1 MKKLLPWV
9 LRLVP
14 AIILLQTLTFKF
26 TAHPDSVALFAQL
39 GVEPF
44 GRIGI
49 GVFELIA
56 GILLLIPATSRFGAF
71 LAVGLMLGAVASH
84 LFVLGIS
91 YNGDGGAL
99 FGMALITLI
108 AAALIVYRERTQL
121 ITDLNGLLGRKA
133 VVAAK

>member
-1 MKKLLPWV
+1 MKKLLSWV

-26 TAHPDSVALFAQL
+26 TAHPDSVALFSEL

-49 GVFELIA
+49 GVFELIV
-56 GILLLIPATSRFGAF
+56 GMLLLIPVTSRFGAL
-71 LAVGLMLGAVASH
+71 LAVGLMFGAVASH

-99 FGMALITLI
+99 FGMAVITLI
-108 AAALIVYRERTQL
+108 AAAFIVYRERARL
-121 ITDLNGLLGRKA
+121 FADLNGLLGRKA
-133 VVAAK
+133 VVGAE